1 MEFFIKKKY
10 NRKSY
15 RKCKEFLK
23 FGYLVQAVM
32 SGEEAQ
38 YKKMT
43 GDLKIHGHHLCQV
56 HLHLQKPMSNLL
68 IITQKWVLWKEVV
81 QWQN

>member
-1 MEFFIKKKY
+1 LEFFIKKKY

-43 GDLKIHGHHLCQV
+43 EDLKIHGHHL
-56 HLHLQKPMSNLL
+56 
-68 IITQKWVLWKEVV
+68 
-81 QWQN
+81 